1 LESKPSDLENFG
13 VQRFSFGVILESNA
27 SALGTRKMK
36 RLRRE
41 INIFSL
47 SALDLF
53 AAAMGTF
60 ILLTVLLFP
69 YYLKNAEIVEKMS
82 ALRQELEKTQTNLAQ
97 TQQQLQECTLQRKQ
111 CETQR
116 TQLQERIT
124 HLEQENSRQAQ
135 QLQECQAQQ
144 SNLKGQISALQQEIK
159 NCQEKLKQ
167 TFLAIIMKWTTNRQD
182 IDLHLIDTEGN
193 EFYFERHNRNR
204 AHFRNSSAELSV
216 DTTKGPGIEIW
227 ENPRAKPGHY
237 KLYANLY
244 ARHGNSKNP
253 LVKSTVYY
261 RDGAKKLREITLT
274 QEKQKQ
280 LIAIIEVNAE
290 GDVVVR

>member
-1 LESKPSDLENFG
+1 
-13 VQRFSFGVILESNA
+13 
-27 SALGTRKMK
+27 GTRKMK

-97 TQQQLQECTLQRKQ
+97 TQQQLQECTTQREQ

-116 TQLQERIT
+116 TQLQERI
-124 HLEQENSRQAQ
+124 
-135 QLQECQAQQ
+135 QECQAQQ
-144 SNLKGQISALQQEIK
+144 SNLKGQISTLQQEIK

-182 IDLHLIDTEGN
+182 VDLHLIDTEGN

-280 LIAIIEVNAE
+280 LIAIIEVNTE